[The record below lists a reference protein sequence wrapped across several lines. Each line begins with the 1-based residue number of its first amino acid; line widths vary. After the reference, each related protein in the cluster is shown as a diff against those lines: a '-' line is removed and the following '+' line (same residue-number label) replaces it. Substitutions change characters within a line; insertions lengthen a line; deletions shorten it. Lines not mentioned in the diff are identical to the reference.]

1 MNANSE
7 LLLTKDGFDKFETE
21 LMYLKNNMRK
31 KIAEQIKEALS
42 YGDANDNAEYE
53 VAKNGQAFVEGR
65 IITLE
70 KLLYR
75 ARLLEK
81 DNNNGHIVA
90 LGSTVKLR
98 SLGISRISVYTIVS
112 TVEAN
117 PFENK
122 ISDESP
128 VGKAILG
135 SSVGDHVKVNAPAG
149 TLYYKIEDI
158 Q

>member
-21 LMYLKNNMRK
+21 LVYLKRDMRK

-149 TLYYKIEDI
+149 IFYFKIEDI

>member
-1 MNANSE
+1 MNSNSE

-149 TLYYKIEDI
+149 IFYFKIEDI

>member
-149 TLYYKIEDI
+149 IFYFKIEDI